1 MSAPRVVA
9 TRATARRARTF
20 VCAVA
25 CTCVSTYV
33 SAWPLAG
40 AIALAPMAL
49 RAQPASSA
57 PIASID
63 ARLLARADTITVGDY
78 CRAARATIAAP
89 TVVAALGN
97 DASAVESNVA
107 VLCTPAL
114 SSMPLRTL
122 RGDQPAS
129 LAGVARVHADAYRE
143 LSRNTFAAM
152 ESFRS
157 LTRTDDLRPIVRAAL
172 GDSANTALV
181 RATETAHLLIVRE
194 TRDAALARLANY
206 ERKLGPTSARLNA
219 AEVLLNYGAQRFVP
233 GFTPSESRGPSP
245 WEVVASYV
253 PTYGTVANGKPQAV
267 SASEFGLRHYLFG
280 EEFGAS
286 GWRGLLLPTYWSAG
300 AIVVSDRNGA
310 LVWPW
315 QDRQRTGAFVS
326 WGSLKVGYV
335 KGRQGQW
342 LLSRQLQ
349 VIPLVF

>member
-1 MSAPRVVA
+1 MRWRLS
-9 TRATARRARTF
+9 
-20 VCAVA
+20 A
-25 CTCVSTYV
+25 CTHHT
-33 SAWPLAG
+33 ALPLAF
-40 AIALAPMAL
+40 ALAVTPMAL
-49 RAQPASSA
+49 PAQPASPASA
-57 PIASID
+57 KSTD
-63 ARLLARADTITVGDY
+63 ARLFARADTITVGDY
-78 CRAARATIAAP
+78 CQVARMVVAAP
-89 TVVAALGN
+89 AVIAALGN
-97 DASAVESNVA
+97 DARAVESNAA

-114 SSMPLRTL
+114 SPMPLRTV

-129 LAGVARVHADAYRE
+129 LAGVARLHADAYRQ
-143 LSRNTFAAM
+143 LSRNVFAAM

-157 LTRTDDLRPIVRAAL
+157 LTRTDALRPVVRAAL

-181 RATETAHLLIVRE
+181 RATETAHGLIVLE
-194 TRDAALARLANY
+194 TRNAALARLSNY

-233 GFTPSESRGPSP
+233 GFTPSVTRGPSP

-253 PTYGTVANGKPQAV
+253 PTYGTYANGKPQAV

-280 EEFGAS
+280 ERFGAS

-300 AIVVSDRNGA
+300 AVVVSDRNGA

-326 WGSLKVGYV
+326 WGSVKLGYV
-335 KGRQGQW
+335 KGRHGQW